1 MDAKTVLNNLLFYVE
16 GRIDEIT
23 NCTESLN
30 KVGATLSASEQSK
43 LHGRDLELREL
54 KQVVDDSLRKL
65 QEESDGT
72 NS

>member
-1 MDAKTVLNNLLFYVE
+1 MDAETVLNNLLFYVE

-30 KVGATLSASEQSK
+30 KVGATLTETEQSK

-54 KQVVDDSLRKL
+54 KQVVEGSIRKL
-65 QEESDGT
+65 QEENNDV
-72 NS
+72 